1 MSTMIPLAL
10 IAALA
15 AAPALALHDE
25 DDPPDRPRAGAEKA
39 PAAAPAAK
47 GNAMTA
53 PPEHHFSFMADTYET
68 ERIKTLQVWSQF
80 KQADLKFRPEKRAR
94 TPLEQMIHQCASE
107 DTWMKNMLQIDSGL
121 PTFPK
126 VENKLELMK
135 HYAAASGKRL
145 EILRSKPA
153 PWWEEKT
160 AFFDVQRSRAWIFL
174 RRLTHSAHHRAQLT
188 VYLRLLGRPLYSVYG
203 PTADT
208 GGLYS
213 NKAKTIYRYDTLED
227 LMSAE
232 AEGREGRPLPGPG
245 EKPPTER
252 PDK

>member
-1 MSTMIPLAL
+1 MSRMIPLAL
-10 IAALA
+10 AAALA

-25 DDPPDRPRAGAEKA
+25 DDPPDRPHGGAEKA
-39 PAAAPAAK
+39 RAAK

-145 EILRSKPA
+145 EILKSKPA

-188 VYLRLLGRPLYSVYG
+188 VYLRLLDIPVPSIYG
-203 PTADT
+203 PTADEP
-208 GGLYS
+208 
-213 NKAKTIYRYDTLED
+213 A
-227 LMSAE
+227 
-232 AEGREGRPLPGPG
+232 PGF
-245 EKPPTER
+245 
-252 PDK
+252 